1 MTEPCAVP
9 DPAEPSAR
17 RRGPADPV
25 LVLIRRHYE
34 LCATAVDPL
43 EIAAGLEAH
52 GVTDRTAASY
62 RHRDVFS
69 LAEELYAR
77 VPHESPAEVQS
88 GESGAV
94 KVTARQVGVH
104 LLPGVI
110 CAMAIAA
117 AHTLDAHPARAAVI
131 GGGAVLLVIAAARAA
146 LRRGPLRA
154 ATTRGTAWWICWL
167 LAFALYGPRLLMAQ
181 GGPGGLLDPAAAAG
195 FLARALA
202 LLPAAWCARRFALR
216 ARAVLADS
224 HGLTEFAAGVRPLL
238 LATLGLFTVA
248 LSTLLAVAYPVL
260 APGARPD
267 LVALGGSVMLGVL
280 LFTAQLLAVHGF
292 PAAAAAGTG
301 GACAVEAVALAAEL
315 LRHVPALRPLG
326 APSHALIAAGGPG
339 SVQAVACTAAALALT
354 GYAMSVLGRACA
366 HGSDRAT
373 AIAVPP
379 ALADRAV
386 VR

>member
-52 GVTDRTAASY
+52 GVTDRTAAAY

-77 VPHESPAEVQS
+77 VPRETPADVRNTEFS
-88 GESGAV
+88 ASEL
-94 KVTARQVGVH
+94 TERQVAVH
-104 LLPGVI
+104 LLPGFV

-117 AHTLDAHPARAAVI
+117 AHTLGTHPARAAVI
-131 GGGAVLLVIAAARAA
+131 GVGAVPLVIAAARTA

-154 ATTRGTAWWICWL
+154 TVTRGAAWGTCWL
-167 LAFALYGPRLLMAQ
+167 LVFALYGPQLLMTHGA
-181 GGPGGLLDPAAAAG
+181 PGGLLDPAAAAG

-216 ARAVLADS
+216 AGEVLADS
-224 HGLTEFAAGVRPLL
+224 HGLAEFAARVRPVLL
-238 LATLGLFTVA
+238 TTLGLFTLA
-248 LSTLLAVAYPVL
+248 LSALLTAAYAVL

-267 LVALGGSVMLGVL
+267 LLVLGGSAMFGVL

-292 PAAAAAGTG
+292 PAAAAVGTG
-301 GACAVEAVALAAEL
+301 GACAVEAAALAAEL
-315 LRHVPALRPLG
+315 LRRVPALRPLG
-326 APSHALIAAGGPG
+326 APSHVLIAAAGPG
-339 SVQAVACTAAALALT
+339 SVQAVACTAAAVALI
-354 GYAMSVLGRACA
+354 GYATSALGRACA
-366 HGSDRAT
+366 HGSDRAIT
-373 AIAVPP
+373 TVRP
-379 ALADRAV
+379 APADRAV